1 MALVL
6 FDLDNTLLTGD
17 SEEAWTWYLKEQG
30 LVGQEFFKKKV
41 KFDTDYRSGRFDT
54 MAYSI
59 FLMEPLIGRTTQEV
73 EKLAKPFA
81 LEVEDKFSD
90 SLTQRLIQKHNSDE
104 CLLVSATLS
113 FLVREISSLLG
124 LKTFFGTDAEI
135 KDGVYTGA
143 LKGIPNFSEEKV
155 RRVKEWALLEGVSVE
170 DKVYAYSDSI
180 YDLPMLEFADYP
192 IAVDPDDKLKRISE
206 ERKWTII
213 DRAT

>member
-17 SEEAWTWYLKEQG
+17 SVEAWTEYIKEQG
-30 LVGQEFFKKKV
+30 LVGKEFFTQKIQ
-41 KFDTDYRSGRFDT
+41 FDKDYRLGRFDSL
-54 MAYSI
+54 AYSI
-59 FLMEPLIGRTTQEV
+59 FLLEPLAGKKMQEV
-73 EKLAKPFA
+73 DNLAKPFA
-81 LEVEDKFSD
+81 LKVVEKFSD
-90 SLTQRLIQKHNSDE
+90 SLTQRLIQDHYSDE

-113 FLVREISSLLG
+113 FIVREISSLLG
-124 LKTFFGTDAEI
+124 LKTFFGTDAEV

-155 RRVKEWALLEGVSVE
+155 RRVREWTLLKGISAE

-192 IAVDPDDKLKRISE
+192 IVVDPDDKLKKISE
-206 ERKWTII
+206 ERGWKMI
-213 DRAT
+213 DRTT